1 MNLLEYF
8 VYITIVVCSW
18 IVFSSQQRNYLSNY
32 CSVSVFSDFRV
43 DVCVCVYIRTHTHTM
58 HVGYLDVSPG
68 VGTRHLKS
76 PESPDGPNLRTC
88 IYIYLLGGGMRS
100 WTNSFVS
107 VNIFC
112 LPGKQ
117 KNVNIIPKTQIS
129 MDLSYID
136 PSLRVLDYFSK

>member
-58 HVGYLDVSPG
+58 HVGYLDVSPRG
-68 VGTRHLKS
+68 RDETLKEPGKS
-76 PESPDGPNLRTC
+76 RWTKSQDMY
-88 IYIYLLGGGMRS
+88 IYIFARRRDE
-100 WTNSFVS
+100 
-107 VNIFC
+107 I
-112 LPGKQ
+112 
-117 KNVNIIPKTQIS
+117 
-129 MDLSYID
+129 
-136 PSLRVLDYFSK
+136 LD

>member
-1 MNLLEYF
+1 
-8 VYITIVVCSW
+8 
-18 IVFSSQQRNYLSNY
+18 
-32 CSVSVFSDFRV
+32 
-43 DVCVCVYIRTHTHTM
+43 
-58 HVGYLDVSPG
+58 
-68 VGTRHLKS
+68 
-76 PESPDGPNLRTC
+76 
-88 IYIYLLGGGMRS
+88 MRS